1 MTVEVKGLNAQSP
14 VTQSGEK
21 ASQELLLVIL
31 LLVDAMRDLEGR
43 FVDAVRDLEER
54 LAALEP

>member
-1 MTVEVKGLNAQSP
+1 MTVEIKALNAQSP
-14 VTQSGEK
+14 VTQSGER

-31 LLVDAMRDLEGR
+31 LLVDAI
-43 FVDAVRDLEER
+43 RDLEER